1 MGDMMIHASA
11 TLQKPDGSWEE
22 PKAGKVRFGTR
33 IILPDD
39 RHVSL
44 MAMAA
49 SEGWQVSDNG
59 CMVAMRNGE
68 DGEVQEQKCL
78 FAAICN
84 LRLNQ
89 LQHFFQKC

>member
-78 FAAICN
+78 FATICN
-84 LRLNQ
+84 LELNQ

>member
-39 RHVSL
+39 RHMSL
-44 MAMAA
+44 KAMAA

-78 FAAICN
+78 FATISN
-84 LRLNQ
+84 LKLNQ

>member
-39 RHVSL
+39 RHMSL

-49 SEGWQVSDNG
+49 SEG
-59 CMVAMRNGE
+59 
-68 DGEVQEQKCL
+68 
-78 FAAICN
+78 
-84 LRLNQ
+84 
-89 LQHFFQKC
+89 